1 MNSPFRFAVVVLA
14 AVSLVGLGWG
24 LASATTSTP
33 QYARAC
39 VTSKSALVLS
49 DNGTCRK
56 GLRPVKV
63 PLSTAIGPRGPQGV
77 QGVQGV
83 QGPAGG
89 LQGFT
94 RVVSAM
100 NSIAAGSFGPTT
112 ATCPGTSQAI
122 GGGEVADGG
131 NGTDVIASYPV
142 SNSQWLVTVYNN
154 TGGSEDVWAYA
165 TCANVTG

>member
-1 MNSPFRFAVVVLA
+1 MNSPLRLAAVCLA

-33 QYARAC
+33 QYAKAC
-39 VTSKSALVLS
+39 LTSKSALVLS
-49 DNGTCRK
+49 NNGSCRK
-56 GLRPVKV
+56 GLRSVKV
-63 PLSTAIGPRGPQGV
+63 ALSTAIGPRGPQGI
-77 QGVQGV
+77 QGIQGV

-94 RVVSAM
+94 RVLSAM
-100 NSIAAGSFGPTT
+100 NTISAGTSGPTT
-112 ATCPGTSQAI
+112 ATCPGTTQVI

-142 SNSQWLVTVYNN
+142 SNSQWLVTVHNN
-154 TGGSEDVWAYA
+154 TGNSKDVWAYA